1 METLSAQLAARGYRG
16 RIVAIHR
23 LHDLREDIEEHRR
36 QGRLDEELYQEHMS
50 GLSFCPPDSLP
61 EAQSIIVVAVPQPR
75 VRFTFTWHGQSLP
88 LVVPPTYL
96 HGREA
101 DQHIQNLLGDILN
114 PQGYHVAPA
123 VLPEKLL
130 ASRSGLGV
138 YGRNN
143 LCYVPGLGSFHRP
156 VALYSDVPCLVD
168 PWRDLEVLER
178 CQACAAC
185 QSSCPTGA
193 IAAERFLLRAER
205 CLTFHN
211 ERSTDVPFPQW
222 LDPAWHNCLVGCL
235 CCQRVCPE
243 NRDVWPWVVEG
254 GTFREEETALL
265 WEGVP
270 LDQLPPAMVQKLT
283 QSDLVDLL
291 EVLPRNLGAFLDV
304 A

>member
-16 RIVAIHR
+16 RIVTIHH

-36 QGRLDEELYQEHMS
+36 QGRLDEELYQEHVS

-75 VRFTFTWHGQSLP
+75 VRFTFTWHGQPLT

-96 HGREA
+96 HWREA
-101 DQHIQNLLGDILN
+101 DQYIQNLLADILN
-114 PQGYHVAPA
+114 PQGYQVAPA

-130 ASRSGLGV
+130 AVRSGLGV

-156 VALYSDVPCLVD
+156 VALYSDVPCLAD
-168 PWRDLEVLER
+168 PWHDLEMLER
-178 CQACAAC
+178 CQACTAC
-185 QSSCPTGA
+185 QRSCPTGA
-193 IAAERFLLRAER
+193 IVAERFLLRAER

-211 ERSTDVPFPQW
+211 ERSADVPFPQW

-254 GTFREEETALL
+254 ATFTEEETVLL

-270 LDQLPPAMVQKLT
+270 LDQLPAAMVQKLR